1 MRIVF
6 SRCASE
12 GTAVIFTCLP
22 IWGFAISWFSICMSL
37 PLSPTNTACPL
48 FVVQPGS
55 QVLRSLT
62 FVTHC
67 ASQMVPVIFI
77 CLSAADSSA
86 AEHRTPTNSHA
97 LRFIHASYAS
107 SLRTPSHTRGSR
119 IWVGN
124 CFADGVDCLVLGTVN
139 RVPDPKDSSTHSLGR
154 DSRFGPPSPRNYIPI
169 EGPLSSDSSVLKTN
183 VASRRAKTCTCPT
196 DPPAPRRRELP

>member
-77 CLSAADSSA
+77 CLSAANSNA
-86 AEHRTPTNSHA
+86 AEHRIPRNSHA
-97 LRFIHASYAS
+97 LRFIHASFARVH
-107 SLRTPSHTRGSR
+107 LRTLAAREFGVGS
-119 IWVGN
+119 
-124 CFADGVDCLVLGTVN
+124 CFAAGVHCLLLGTVN
-139 RVPDPKDSSTHSLGR
+139 RVPDPKGLQHSQ
-154 DSRFGPPSPRNYIPI
+154 S
-169 EGPLSSDSSVLKTN
+169 
-183 VASRRAKTCTCPT
+183 
-196 DPPAPRRRELP
+196 